1 MLIITE
7 KPSVAK
13 DFARALGCSYSS
25 ADRAYKSRDG
35 RILISNCVGHLFN
48 LAEPAH
54 YDARFKKWAN
64 LPVIPVQFEY
74 EMNPATKA
82 TAVKLIKLIKS
93 HKNDEI
99 LIATDAD
106 REGEIIARECL
117 NAAGVS
123 DYSKIKRFWVSQA
136 LTDDVILEGIKNAR
150 PDSEYEKLSQQGF
163 SRQKSDWLVGIN
175 FTRFLTNKAGTLL
188 TAGRVQTAVL
198 CFP

>member
-64 LPVIPVQFEY
+64 LPVIPVQHG
-74 EMNPATKA
+74 P
-82 TAVKLIKLIKS
+82 L
-93 HKNDEI
+93 
-99 LIATDAD
+99 
-106 REGEIIARECL
+106 
-117 NAAGVS
+117 
-123 DYSKIKRFWVSQA
+123 
-136 LTDDVILEGIKNAR
+136 
-150 PDSEYEKLSQQGF
+150 
-163 SRQKSDWLVGIN
+163 
-175 FTRFLTNKAGTLL
+175 
-188 TAGRVQTAVL
+188 QT
-198 CFP
+198 C